1 MPDRTTPGAMDYE
14 VGARKR
20 LAAAALAQSWKFTFD
35 VANES
40 NCDRQSDYE
49 GDCEAPAPADPG
61 PDERWNRNSKQYEH
75 LIGEIVAE
83 F

>member
-1 MPDRTTPGAMDYE
+1 MPDRTTPGAIGFG
-14 VGARKR
+14 VGTRKR

-40 NCDRQSDYE
+40 SCDRQSDYQ
-49 GDCEAPAPADPG
+49 GDYEAPAPADPG